1 MADGSKESDVQSRS
15 GDGDEIELL
24 DGDITKSLV
33 NGILAINFSERV
45 NRLLIEDMATTVV
58 LKLFFGTF
66 YWI

>member
-33 NGILAINFSERV
+33 NGTLSINFSERV